1 MNDDYVP
8 SPSVD
13 SYTTPMEVQI
23 PLLEPSSNH
32 DGTINKAVNKS
43 VAVNTNKS
51 GSSPTIAKIAGNSN
65 KLSTLRVS
73 QNPDNEPKN
82 QTVLEKLFPIGQL
95 LKVEFYQALLSE
107 FIGTF
112 LLVLVCTST
121 GLPITMKQVPD
132 MHGAL
137 AAGLIVATIVVGFG
151 HNSGAHIN
159 PAVTVSFL
167 VANEIDIYRALLYIF
182 VQLLG
187 ATTASNI
194 LRLLVPDHAQG
205 TLGMTMI
212 TEGIS
217 LSQAFIIEF
226 LITFIL
232 CYTVHAICDK
242 RRDDIG
248 GSKALAVGLAVT
260 IGCLFGGPY
269 TGASMNP
276 ARSFGPASV
285 MHIWKNHWIYWIG
298 PIAGSV
304 VAGLMYTRVLRK
316 PASDSMPNTPQSSIR
331 RVPPNHV

>member
-1 MNDDYVP
+1 
-8 SPSVD
+8 
-13 SYTTPMEVQI
+13 
-23 PLLEPSSNH
+23 
-32 DGTINKAVNKS
+32 
-43 VAVNTNKS
+43 
-51 GSSPTIAKIAGNSN
+51 
-65 KLSTLRVS
+65 
-73 QNPDNEPKN
+73 
-82 QTVLEKLFPIGQL
+82 
-95 LKVEFYQALLSE
+95 
-107 FIGTF
+107 
-112 LLVLVCTST
+112 
-121 GLPITMKQVPD
+121 
-132 MHGAL
+132 
-137 AAGLIVATIVVGFG
+137 
-151 HNSGAHIN
+151 
-159 PAVTVSFL
+159 
-167 VANEIDIYRALLYIF
+167 
-182 VQLLG
+182 
-187 ATTASNI
+187 
-194 LRLLVPDHAQG
+194 
-205 TLGMTMI
+205 MI

-285 MHIWKNHWIYWIG
+285 MNIWKNHWIYWIG